1 MLAELVFE
9 AYFAMKNST
18 SGVFKMFGGSLPALI
33 TPFKNRE
40 FDEDAFRK
48 FVNWQI
54 EQGSTGV
61 VPCGTT
67 GESPTLNHEEHR
79 AVTEVCIDV
88 AGGRVPV
95 LAGCGSNSTREAIG
109 LTQHAQ
115 DAGADGALVVTPYYN
130 KPSQE
135 GLFQHFKAINDATD
149 IPIII
154 YNIPG
159 RSIVDMSVETMAR
172 CYHELENVI
181 GVKDATGNLARVPL
195 QRAACGKD
203 FIQLSGED
211 QTALAFNVHG
221 GVGCISVTANVAP
234 KLVSDFQKAS
244 LAGDQKTALEIEDK
258 LTELHDVMFIEPSPG
273 PVKYAAS
280 LLGLCE
286 VDMRLPMTPI
296 TDETKIKV
304 KAAMTKAGLLDS

>member
-1 MLAELVFE
+1 
-9 AYFAMKNST
+9 
-18 SGVFKMFGGSLPALI
+18 MFGGSIPALI
-33 TPFKNRE
+33 TPFKNRR
-40 FDEDAFRK
+40 FDEVTFRK

-67 GESPTLNHEEHR
+67 GESPTLNHDEHR
-79 AVTEVCIDV
+79 AVTEVCIDEV
-88 AGGRVPV
+88 AGRVPV

-109 LTQHAQ
+109 LTQHAEK
-115 DAGADGALVVTPYYN
+115 AGADGALIVTPYYN

-135 GLFQHFKAINDATD
+135 GMFQHFKAINDATG

-159 RSIVDMSVETMAR
+159 RSIVDMSVETMER
-172 CYHELENVI
+172 CYRELNNVI

-195 QRAACGKD
+195 QRAACGED

-211 QTALAFNVHG
+211 QTALAFNAHG

-234 KLVSDFQKAS
+234 KLVSDFQKAC
-244 LAGDQKTALEIEDK
+244 LGGDLKGALEIQDK
-258 LTELHDVMFIEPSPG
+258 LTALHDVMFIEPSPG
-273 PVKYAAS
+273 PAKYAAS

-286 VDMRLPMTPI
+286 PDMRLPLVPI
-296 TDETKIKV
+296 TEDTKIKV
-304 KAAMTKAGLLDS
+304 KAAMIRAGLLEG

>member
-1 MLAELVFE
+1 
-9 AYFAMKNST
+9 
-18 SGVFKMFGGSLPALI
+18 MFGGSIPALI

-40 FDEDAFRK
+40 FDEETFRK

-54 EQGSTGV
+54 EQGSSGL

-67 GESPTLNHEEHR
+67 GESPTLSHEEHR
-79 AVTEVCIDV
+79 AVVDACIE
-88 AGGRVPV
+88 AAAGRVPI

-109 LTQHAQ
+109 LTEYAK

-135 GLFQHFKAINDATD
+135 GMFQHFKAINDAVS

-172 CYHELENVI
+172 CFDELENVI

-195 QRAACGKD
+195 QRVACGND

-211 QTALAFNVHG
+211 QTALAFNAHG

-234 KLVSDFQKAS
+234 KMVSDFQKAS
-244 LAGDQKTALEIEDK
+244 LAHDLKAALEIQDK
-258 LTELHDVMFIEPSPG
+258 LTDLHDVMFIEPSPG
-273 PVKYAAS
+273 PAKYAGS

-286 VDMRLPMTPI
+286 PDMRLPLVPI
-296 TDETKIKV
+296 GQVTKDKIN
-304 KAAMTKAGLLDS
+304 AAMIKAGLLDS